1 MSEPGVGELLRAWR
15 TRRRRSQLDVAVD
28 AGVSTRHLS
37 FVETGKARPS
47 REMVLLLAECL
58 DVPLR
63 ERNELLLAAG
73 FAPAYR
79 ERRLDDPDMA
89 TVRTSLEH
97 IIEAQEPYPAVVVDR
112 RWDAVLANQA
122 AQVFLV
128 DVDPSLLLPAPN
140 VFRLS
145 LHPDGLGGRILNFQ
159 EYAGHVLGR
168 LQRLV
173 LLTGDEHLAALLDEV
188 LAFPGV
194 AEARHHVEAPN
205 ELVLPLRLR
214 VGDDVLSLCST
225 VATFGTAVDIT
236 LSELSVESFLPADE
250 MTAEILRRRAL
261 AQLEP

>member
-1 MSEPGVGELLRAWR
+1 MTRPGVGELLRSWR
-15 TRRRRSQLDVAVD
+15 TRRRLSQLDLAVE

-47 REMVLLLAECL
+47 REMVLLLAGCL

-63 ERNELLLAAG
+63 DRNALLLAAG

-97 IIEAQEPYPAVVVDR
+97 ILAGQEPYPAVVVDR

-122 AQVFLV
+122 AQIFLV
-128 DVDPSLLLPAPN
+128 DVDPELLSPAPN

-159 EYAGHVLGR
+159 EYAGHVIGR

-173 LLTGDEHLAALLDEV
+173 LLTGDEHLEALLDEV
-188 LAFPGV
+188 LDFPGV
-194 AEARHHVEAPN
+194 AEARHHVEAPS

-225 VATFGTAVDIT
+225 VATFGTAVDLT
-236 LSELSVESFLPADE
+236 LAELSVESFLPADE
-250 MTAEILRRRAL
+250 PTAAILRARAL
-261 AQLEP
+261 APA